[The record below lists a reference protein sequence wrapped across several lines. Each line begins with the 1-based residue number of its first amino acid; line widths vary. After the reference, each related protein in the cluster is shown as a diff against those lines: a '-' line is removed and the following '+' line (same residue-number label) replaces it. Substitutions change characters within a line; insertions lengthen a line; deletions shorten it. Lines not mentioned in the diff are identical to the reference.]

1 MKKNQIPAY
10 ALALGLIILLVV
22 LITVF
27 FKTAFIPRN
36 EPGTLRVPGQKLP
49 ANQAGLKTEMSKPP
63 QRIESRLSGEI
74 LSVKTKAI
82 DEVEFT
88 LLDESLKK
96 EFVFRL
102 SNRAAISNKTVDTE
116 KDVITITT
124 ATGKNPFALIKIGS
138 RAMVTTIDPLDA
150 HGPLQ
155 ALRVTVSKPP
165 SKKQ

>member
-1 MKKNQIPAY
+1 MKKNKILAY
-10 ALALGLIILLVV
+10 AGALGLIILLVV
-22 LITVF
+22 LISVF
-27 FKTAFIPRN
+27 FKTVFIPRDAP
-36 EPGTLRVPGQKLP
+36 EMIKAPSQKLP
-49 ANQAGLKTEMSKPP
+49 ADGGGAKAKMSKPP

-74 LSVKTKAI
+74 LSIKAKTQ
-82 DEVEFT
+82 DSMEFT

-96 EFVFRL
+96 EFSFRV